1 MLKLPVGGKLCEL
14 LMIPIKQ
21 LGMLFRPDCS
31 LKNWI
36 TVSEVLSGSS
46 LTSTKSIAIC
56 KDKCSSCFKVWT
68 DQQLLCSMVSAISC
82 VCRGRI

>member
-36 TVSEVLSGSS
+36 MVSEVLSGSS

-82 VCRGRI
+82 VCRG